1 MGAVCFWSFPMLGGG
16 SSWFASGTG
25 CVLVSCTCYLRKA
38 AITDSPFCWDGDGDG
53 LEARRKANVSL
64 LSFQSVEK
72 CLPRAHTVSFIRGQS
87 ISIFLLFLFIFRL
100 FGVIISLFRTHWKKQ
115 KKQVREKPGSGLPW
129 CGVEMLQW
137 TITPHPLNHH
147 TSTSQTVWL
156 HIQETSY
163 R

>member
-87 ISIFLLFLFIFRL
+87 ISIFLLFLFFFFVCFMWSSRYSHTL
-100 FGVIISLFRTHWKKQ
+100 KKTKKTGAWEAGFRTPV
-115 KKQVREKPGSGLPW
+115 VR
-129 CGVEMLQW
+129 CGNAPV
-137 TITPHPLNHH
+137 NNNA
-147 TSTSQTVWL
+147 TSAQS
-156 HIQETSY
+156 SY
-163 R
+163 VY